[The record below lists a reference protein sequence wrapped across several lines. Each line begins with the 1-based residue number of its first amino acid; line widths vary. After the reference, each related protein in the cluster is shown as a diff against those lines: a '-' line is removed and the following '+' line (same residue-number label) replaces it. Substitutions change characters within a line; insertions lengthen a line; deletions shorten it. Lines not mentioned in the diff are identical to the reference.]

1 MSEFFEKPS
10 SPLIEGDEVKKAKG
24 HGPTNTSNN
33 VQSWQLFRDSVHPA
47 FKNLFMVPL
56 AIKCCLKGLTRFGLR
71 APLIP
76 TMLSSCSSTRPNS
89 VKTR

>member
-10 SPLIEGDEVKKAKG
+10 SPLIEGDEVKIAKG
-24 HGPTNTSNN
+24 HGPTITSNN
-33 VQSWQLFRDSVHPA
+33 VFRDSVHPA